1 MRPGPLIATL
11 AFVLLGA
18 AALVLSFMAM
28 PTRLKVGV
36 GPDDR
41 DHARMMAAFA
51 RKLQDDRA
59 PVRLTLV
66 RKQTFA
72 ELARALDAGEV
83 DLAVVR
89 STAMPRQGLT
99 VAVLHELPM
108 VFVVV
113 GPTRLNTLADLRQ
126 RRVGVLRG
134 TPENLELFDNVLR
147 LAGINPAQVTKVP
160 LEPDNMAAAI
170 DQKQVDAI
178 LPLAPLQG
186 AGRARLL
193 ALADRVGPKRLRVFG
208 VDEGE
213 ALAATDPAME
223 AIELPRGALIG
234 SPPLPDEALPTLAV
248 TQRLVAR
255 TQLPVSQI
263 NDLTRLLFT
272 SRVALAADVPS
283 AKAIHAPTT
292 DTGEG
297 LAAALP
303 LHPGA
308 AAYFSG
314 DQNRFFD
321 RYGDLVYVGAMAL
334 TGLFSS
340 IGALVSYLMARQR
353 RNAARFTDQLLDLL
367 KRARHAPDEAALTAV
382 EKEAD
387 DLLALAFSRFSGGAI
402 GSEQF
407 DTFTTVNESVQMA
420 IARRAAQL
428 HQAASA
434 A

>member
-1 MRPGPLIATL
+1 MSRPAKI
-11 AFVLLGA
+11 GA
-18 AALVLSFMAM
+18 AAAIGRLVGW
-28 PTRLKVGV
+28 T
-36 GPDDR
+36 
-41 DHARMMAAFA
+41 AAS
-51 RKLQDDRA
+51 
-59 PVRLTLV
+59 
-66 RKQTFA
+66 
-72 ELARALDAGEV
+72 GE
-83 DLAVVR
+83 R
-89 STAMPRQGLT
+89 
-99 VAVLHELPM
+99 
-108 VFVVV
+108 
-113 GPTRLNTLADLRQ
+113 
-126 RRVGVLRG
+126 
-134 TPENLELFDNVLR
+134 
-147 LAGINPAQVTKVP
+147 
-160 LEPDNMAAAI
+160 
-170 DQKQVDAI
+170 DAI
-178 LPLAPLQG
+178 VKTFRFKDFNVA
-186 AGRARLL
+186 
-193 ALADRVGPKRLRVFG
+193 FG
-208 VDEGE
+208 WM
-213 ALAATDPAME
+213 T
-223 AIELPRGALIG
+223 
-234 SPPLPDEALPTLAV
+234 
-248 TQRLVAR
+248 
-255 TQLPVSQI
+255 
-263 NDLTRLLFT
+263 
-272 SRVALAADVPS
+272 RVALAADVPS

>member
-99 VAVLHELPM
+99 VAVLHELPI

-178 LPLAPLQG
+178 ANVEQAHAAGPGRWRDAHGAHQFRLGRHFLVADPLCG
-186 AGRARLL
+186 DVVIAGDQFVEAGFGRVAIKGNAGEIEIDARLGRVNGI
-193 ALADRVGPKRLRVFG
+193 ARRENAGQSRADQ
-208 VDEGE
+208 
-213 ALAATDPAME
+213 M
-223 AIELPRGALIG
+223 
-234 SPPLPDEALPTLAV
+234 
-248 TQRLVAR
+248 
-255 TQLPVSQI
+255 
-263 NDLTRLLFT
+263 
-272 SRVALAADVPS
+272 
-283 AKAIHAPTT
+283 
-292 DTGEG
+292 
-297 LAAALP
+297 
-303 LHPGA
+303 
-308 AAYFSG
+308 
-314 DQNRFFD
+314 
-321 RYGDLVYVGAMAL
+321 
-334 TGLFSS
+334 
-340 IGALVSYLMARQR
+340 QR
-353 RNAARFTDQLLDLL
+353 RVVA
-367 KRARHAPDEAALTAV
+367 H
-382 EKEAD
+382 
-387 DLLALAFSRFSGGAI
+387 
-402 GSEQF
+402 
-407 DTFTTVNESVQMA
+407 VQMA
-420 IARRAAQL
+420 ARPVERDRHVFA
-428 HQAASA
+428 HGG
-434 A
+434 